1 MNDNLIKSELNN
13 TILHLILND
22 PQNQNTLSLE
32 MIDALNKKL
41 QDASTNNKIKVIVI
55 SSTGNVFSAGHNL
68 KDLNSKRSDPD
79 NGKKYYD
86 EIFNSC
92 SNLMMNIVNNAKPII
107 AAIDGIA
114 TAAGCQLVASC
125 DLAYASKK
133 AMFATPGVNIGLF
146 CSTPMVALSRNVNK
160 KSAMEML
167 LTGDLIDAN
176 KAVEIGLINEV
187 YAADELMNKVFAMAD
202 KISSKSMNTIKIG
215 KKAFYKQ
222 KEMSLEDAYSYTAQV
237 MSENMLEND
246 SKEGI
251 TAFLEKRK
259 PNWNC

>member
-1 MNDNLIKSELNN
+1 MSNHLVKVAINKKILNL
-13 TILHLILND
+13 TLND
-22 PQNQNTLSLE
+22 PEHQNTLSE
-32 MIDALNKKL
+32 DMIAELDKNL
-41 QDASTNNKIKVIVI
+41 QDAAKDNSVKVII
-55 SSTGNVFSAGHNL
+55 LSSTGPVFCAGHNL

-107 AAIDGIA
+107 GAIDGIA